1 MIKRLIFDVDNTLI
15 LWKKEYDKALDKTLD
30 ELQYPKTENLYNEIN
45 NAEIEYE
52 KNTKKFDKIEMTN
65 YINKKLNL
73 QLPNNFIEIW
83 LKNLAY
89 CIPEKLNE
97 EDYKTLEYLYN
108 KYELVILTNWFK
120 DGQLERLKKLRIL
133 KFFKQIYGA
142 EKYMKPHEQSF
153 IQAMEGY
160 KPNEVAIIGDDLK
173 IDIEGA
179 QNAGIK
185 NVVWRNIVGKS
196 IDTKLIPKD
205 IKIITELSELKQ
217 IF

>member
-89 CIPEKLNE
+89 CIPEKLKE
-97 EDYKTLEYLYN
+97 EYYK
-108 KYELVILTNWFK
+108 KYGVYPDFTICTIMELVNNKSNLSNKRYKLFIDNAEVVFNDVFK
-120 DGQLERLKKLRIL
+120 VLGLSGFDTAVMTAPTVKD
-133 KFFKQIYGA
+133 FKN
-142 EKYMKPHEQSF
+142 M
-153 IQAMEGY
+153 
-160 KPNEVAIIGDDLK
+160 D
-173 IDIEGA
+173 
-179 QNAGIK
+179 
-185 NVVWRNIVGKS
+185 
-196 IDTKLIPKD
+196 
-205 IKIITELSELKQ
+205 
-217 IF
+217 